1 MVIYYEKETGCMYI
15 MRDDGNVG
23 VDCGIGS
30 VFAAESPETP
40 VISAQEGEQIPNPW
54 KEYTSVKDAENAVG
68 FSVKLPKK
76 ISGYTKDMIQAVDGL
91 VLQVFYKNGDKEV
104 LIRKALVSQGKDIS
118 GDYNVY
124 DVTKKVS
131 VKGKK
136 GKVTI
141 KGTEKKKNL
150 AVWSDGTYSYSLYT
164 SAGMSQKALIRL
176 VKQVQ

>member
-1 MVIYYEKETGCMYI
+1 
-15 MRDDGNVG
+15 
-23 VDCGIGS
+23 
-30 VFAAESPETP
+30 
-40 VISAQEGEQIPNPW
+40 
-54 KEYTSVKDAENAVG
+54 
-68 FSVKLPKK
+68 
-76 ISGYTKDMIQAVDGL
+76 MIQAVDGS
-91 VLQVFYKNGDKEV
+91 VLQVFYKNGDKEI

-118 GDYNVY
+118 GDYNAY